1 MPGEFSSTGATDALD
16 AVTGRVT
23 QTARSTYI
31 ALLTAAPDDDTT
43 LAAMAEVSA
52 GGYARQQITWTA
64 PADNAGAMRTQNDA
78 TVTFGPFS
86 TNPAEVT
93 HAALVSATSGT
104 SGDFLMLWTL
114 DVAKDAEIDESIQI
128 LAGDLSMDLD

>member
-1 MPGEFSSTGATDALD
+1 MPGEFSTSGAADALD
-16 AVTGRVT
+16 AVTGRAT
-23 QTARSTYI
+23 QTARATYLV
-31 ALLTAAPDDDTT
+31 LLTAAPNDDTT

-52 GGYARQQITWTA
+52 GGYARQAITWTT
-64 PADNAGAMRTQNDA
+64 PADNAGAMRTENSA

-86 TNPAEVT
+86 TDPAEVT

-104 SGDFLMLWTL
+104 SGDFLMFWTL
-114 DVAKDAEIDESIQI
+114 DVAKDAAIDESIQV